1 MNTNMNGLLLKL
13 SNDMFQNI
21 VHNIDNIQKS
31 KQSQQFSD
39 ILFQLHINKRNLCLN
54 NQYEPYCYIEHLP
67 KIEKI
72 KNLRQ
77 QLMNDMIEYN
87 NYIFNNYYK
96 SSYFYETEQDENNN
110 NYLIFKEHF
119 APFRKNMYKNTTK
132 TKWSL
137 NQSLENSINFINSLL
152 FDELQVLN
160 QNIGYSSVYILL
172 SQEKNNDN
180 IVIKSNLT
188 FFIIHNEEALSVLSS
203 LNTGHTYLISEKNTK
218 LIEDYVS
225 DDKETKVIFEF
236 NIQNCYNY
244 TDFIDD
250 IEPLFISTII
260 QKLNENNAFLDYILN
275 LFLSIKLLTK
285 PFNDLQ
291 DMINSPKYHKK
302 YLHQENDLIINI
314 YPELTTIYPFTRN
327 YGFSEHLDIAQNLK
341 KQILNLKEKEENKKL
356 SVSFFDKFTKFIN
369 MFSSNKEQVN
379 EPPYSLIDL
388 NIKKTTLPDQEMVSN
403 SSLLEIVS
411 KNKYECYFSNNDL
424 NKIEF
429 IHQNIQDINDNELK
443 LLYQTFLEQIQKYID
458 LDEIYA
464 INYDFSK
471 HINILEEKIIQYQ
484 QFRNNSIIDQL
495 NSEFDIMSK
504 L

>member
-285 PFNDLQ
+285 PFN
-291 DMINSPKYHKK
+291 
-302 YLHQENDLIINI
+302 
-314 YPELTTIYPFTRN
+314 TR
-327 YGFSEHLDIAQNLK
+327 
-341 KQILNLKEKEENKKL
+341 
-356 SVSFFDKFTKFIN
+356 
-369 MFSSNKEQVN
+369 
-379 EPPYSLIDL
+379 
-388 NIKKTTLPDQEMVSN
+388 
-403 SSLLEIVS
+403 
-411 KNKYECYFSNNDL
+411 
-424 NKIEF
+424 
-429 IHQNIQDINDNELK
+429 
-443 LLYQTFLEQIQKYID
+443 
-458 LDEIYA
+458 
-464 INYDFSK
+464 YD
-471 HINILEEKIIQYQ
+471 
-484 QFRNNSIIDQL
+484 
-495 NSEFDIMSK
+495 
-504 L
+504 